1 MTRLSSYDLEPNS
14 VDERGRDGARQ
25 FCWERQQKEIHKVH
39 AASGAKVVRYEDWM
53 GLVDSLSYLSDEF
66 ANSSQNVETRPT
78 EAGAQREAQYRL
90 NEQCSA
96 PELTASPLLP
106 QKATA
111 ATAESIRRRRSRPP
125 ASPCSSCSCR
135 HSAAAKWPSTAR
147 VDEAE
152 TSETE
157 RGNANPIIPSMLY
170 QQRAR
175 SKSAKNVTMRMSPQ
189 GHICV

>member
-25 FCWERQQKEIHKVH
+25 FCWERQEKEIHKVH

-53 GLVDSLSYLSDEF
+53 GVVDSLSYLSDEF
-66 ANSSQNVETRPT
+66 PNSSQGPSNPDRRRQEHKW
-78 EAGAQREAQYRL
+78 EAQYRF
-90 NEQCSA
+90 NELCFA

-147 VDEAE
+147 ADEGEA
-152 TSETE
+152 SETE
-157 RGNANPIIPSMLY
+157 RGNANPMIPSMLY
-170 QQRAR
+170 Q
-175 SKSAKNVTMRMSPQ
+175 SEGAKYVALRMLPQ
-189 GHICV
+189 GCICV

>member
-1 MTRLSSYDLEPNS
+1 MTRLSSCDLEPNS

-66 ANSSQNVETRPT
+66 ANSSQGPSNPDRRRQEHK
-78 EAGAQREAQYRL
+78 REAQYRL
-90 NEQCSA
+90 NELCSA

-111 ATAESIRRRRSRPP
+111 ATAESIRCRRAAALARPRPP
-125 ASPCSSCSCR
+125 LLVQ
-135 HSAAAKWPSTAR
+135 AAPAATAR
-147 VDEAE
+147 PQSGRV
-152 TSETE
+152 
-157 RGNANPIIPSMLY
+157 P
-170 QQRAR
+170 RAR
-175 SKSAKNVTMRMSPQ
+175 TRQRRARQREETPTQ
-189 GHICV
+189 